1 MSKDPKILL
10 QYILES
16 VEILQSYLAD
26 ISEEQFLKNFEKQ
39 DAAERRLQIIG
50 QAIIQLPQEFKDQHP
65 AIEWGKVAG
74 LRNRLVHEYLDIDHL
89 LIWNII
95 NKLLP
100 EFKQSIQ
107 ELIQTEK

>member
-10 QYILES
+10 QHILES

-26 ISEEQFLKNFEKQ
+26 IGEDQFLKDFEKQ
-39 DAAERRLQIIG
+39 DAVERRLQIIG
-50 QAIIQLPQEFKDQHP
+50 QAIIQLPQEFKDQHT
-65 AIEWGKVAG
+65 AIEWARIAG

-95 NKLLP
+95 NKSLP
-100 EFKQSIQ
+100 KFKESIQ
-107 ELIQTEK
+107 QLIEDKK